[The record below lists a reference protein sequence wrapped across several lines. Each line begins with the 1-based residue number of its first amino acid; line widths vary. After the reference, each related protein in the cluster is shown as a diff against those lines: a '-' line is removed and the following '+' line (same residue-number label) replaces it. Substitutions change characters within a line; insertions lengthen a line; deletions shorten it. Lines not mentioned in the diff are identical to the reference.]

1 MSTGP
6 SGPSGGG
13 RGAVPAHLVRS
24 GGVRAGSALRDGVDR
39 LLPVHDMLRELLPEG
54 GLRRGSTVSV
64 AAATGGMSLLFA
76 LLGTASRAGEWC
88 AMTGV
93 PEVGVLSAAEYGVV
107 PERFA
112 LVPHP
117 GPEWWTVVAALL
129 DGFGLV
135 VARPAGTVAPVLAR
149 RLAARTRQRGA
160 VLLIHGDWPGADVAM
175 RCVDPVWEGLG
186 AGRGRLRRRAL
197 TIETTGRGAAA
208 RPRSARLLLPAG
220 GTWPDAV
227 APLPAPASQAPAPEP
242 AHRVTG
248 DTAGDAVPDEAVG

>member
-1 MSTGP
+1 M
-6 SGPSGGG
+6 
-13 RGAVPAHLVRS
+13 PAHLVRS

-39 LLPVHDMLRELLPEG
+39 LLPVHGELRSLLPEG
-54 GLRRGSTVSV
+54 GLRRGATVSV

-76 LLGTASRAGEWC
+76 LLGAASSGGEWC
-88 AMTGV
+88 AMAGV

-112 LVPHP
+112 LVPYP

-135 VARPAGTVAPVLAR
+135 VARPAGPVSPVLAR

-160 VLLIHGDWPGADVAM
+160 VLLVHGDWPGADVAM
-175 RCVDPVWEGLG
+175 RCSDPVWEGLD

-197 TIETTGRGAAA
+197 TIEATGRGAAA
-208 RPRSARLLLPAG
+208 RPRSTRVLLPSG
-220 GTWPDAV
+220 RTGPGSV
-227 APLPAPASQAPAPEP
+227 APLPAAAPE
-242 AHRVTG
+242 VT
-248 DTAGDAVPDEAVG
+248 VPEGFGAADEAVG